1 MPLAVD
7 IRNPYLA
14 TDIPM
19 HVSSD
24 PLTHHRVAG
33 GDFSMDVNMPGLRD
47 AGQPVAFDAVP
58 THDARE
64 VRGLVLRGGG
74 TSWVAC
80 RSGDPNN
87 GGWAIQIG
95 VQARAEGAEWQ
106 TVGTFSVL
114 HLEAI
119 PDSLHPGVEVRVG
132 DSLGVATGRFG
143 GGCSSGPH
151 LHCEASSEGGC
162 TIATVRLGAPL
173 SECAVLFSIARARD
187 DDRPGPE
194 LVGATVEAAQLA
206 SSLSVYYVA
215 MGRSLPSKAVRCEI
229 YEALALGP
237 AASYRASADQN
248 GALLQALKQRGVA
261 PIARSEIT

>member
-7 IRNPYLA
+7 IRNPYVA
-14 TDIPM
+14 TDVPM

-33 GDFSMDVNMPGLRD
+33 GDYAMDVNMPGLRD
-47 AGQPVAFDAVP
+47 AGQPAAFDVVP

-80 RSGDPNN
+80 RSGDPND

-95 VQARAEGAEWQ
+95 VQARAEGAEWE

-119 PDSLHPGVEVRVG
+119 PDGLSPGAEVRVG

-151 LHCEASSEGGC
+151 LHCEASSEGGR
-162 TIATVRLGAPL
+162 TLAVVRLGAPL
-173 SECAVLFSIARARD
+173 SESAVLFSITGAGD
-187 DDRPGPE
+187 EDRPGPQ
-194 LVGATVEAAQLA
+194 LAGTLVEAALVA
-206 SSLSVYYVA
+206 ASLSAFYGA
-215 MGRSLPSKAVRCEI
+215 MGRSLPSKAARCEI
-229 YEALALGP
+229 YEALALGS

-261 PIARSEIT
+261 PIARSEIA